1 MLDFILL
8 GRKYRIKNGKVYD
21 IVLRMNPTGN
31 PPIFDAHKTLIA
43 NSQVK
48 PKYELFGYSLF
59 SNFGMAACPGAANS
73 HYIRAAFTSGFVILT
88 MKTQRS
94 VAYPANVFPNVLQLE
109 INEPLTPQRATQPIT
124 GRLPYDI
131 NLSNFSIA
139 NSCGNNS
146 DGPGDWVPD
155 ARQAIQAV
163 TPGQLLILS
172 VVGTIQEGFSEDDY
186 YADFARTAQL
196 AAEAGAKV
204 IELNLSC
211 PNVVSEGIVCHNE
224 HAVVEICKRTKEVV
238 GDVPIV
244 IKIAFFSYNQEEL
257 LRRILQATRPYI
269 SAIAAINT
277 MGAPI
282 VDENGNPAFPGPG
295 REKAGV
301 SGSAIKWA
309 GIDMVNRLAHIR
321 DALGLGY
328 KIIGIGGVMGP
339 QDYHDYVRAGADAIQ
354 SASAA
359 MWNPD
364 LAAQVK
370 QSLHTPYIKS

>member
-1 MLDFILL
+1 MAQATGYLTL
-8 GRKYRIKNGKVYD
+8 GK
-21 IVLRMNPTGN
+21 
-31 PPIFDAHKTLIA
+31 
-43 NSQVK
+43 
-48 PKYELFGYSLF
+48 LFKLSL
-59 SNFGMAACPGAANS
+59 
-73 HYIRAAFTSGFVILT
+73 
-88 MKTQRS
+88 
-94 VAYPANVFPNVLQLE
+94 
-109 INEPLTPQRATQPIT
+109 
-124 GRLPYDI
+124 
-131 NLSNFSIA
+131 
-139 NSCGNNS
+139 
-146 DGPGDWVPD
+146 
-155 ARQAIQAV
+155 
-163 TPGQLLILS
+163 LS